1 MAPFRI
7 QCHMKRRRHL
17 RKVAKQQARP
27 QSIAQTYF
35 HGSQLG
41 YFVCQCLLFSS
52 SCHDGNLEPL
62 FSPSCSSWRHHKTVC
77 NLRRESFDSTSVF
90 VCVLASGSGFA
101 ELNEIVK
108 LIDLLMYWSGSY
120 SSLSART

>member
-1 MAPFRI
+1 
-7 QCHMKRRRHL
+7 MKRRRHL

-27 QSIAQTYF
+27 QSLAQTYF

-41 YFVCQCLLFSS
+41 YFVCQGLLFSS

-62 FSPSCSSWRHHKTVC
+62 LSPSCSSWRHHKTVC
-77 NLRRESFDSTSVF
+77 NLRKESFDSTSVF

-108 LIDLLMYWSGSY
+108 LIDLLMYWSGSD